1 MTACVSP
8 TTVSNLPAHGG
19 EILPSISGDNV
30 SPRPV
35 MKEHHHLFPFKLY
48 DMLEYAADSEHSSV
62 VSWVKEGRRFA
73 IHNKDE
79 FLKHIVPRFFKQ
91 TKYRSFVSLFD
102 GSRIVSSS
110 AIDISSSC
118 SRIALPCIL
127 QTRQLNLWGFRR
139 FSADGSVW
147 GHRDFIRGHV
157 ERLKSIERIE
167 IKSGGK
173 PKTESKSKKRPLSR
187 RVTESDEA
195 VPNESAY
202 VVPPTIDVPENAPPQ
217 PLIPNRAFQ
226 PQQPAP
232 IASHMHPQVQPP
244 NYSNPVNSQS
254 NDFQPEPHMPE
265 NDYTFRGTNEEDILF
280 LLSGLFESEDGSS
293 SSSGGEDLSSI
304 FNDLPEDF
312 MNPIGFF

>member
-102 GSRIVSSS
+102 GSRIVSS
-110 AIDISSSC
+110 
-118 SRIALPCIL
+118 L
-127 QTRQLNLWGFRR
+127 
-139 FSADGSVW
+139 
-147 GHRDFIRGHV
+147 
-157 ERLKSIERIE
+157 
-167 IKSGGK
+167 
-173 PKTESKSKKRPLSR
+173 
-187 RVTESDEA
+187 A
-195 VPNESAY
+195 VL
-202 VVPPTIDVPENAPPQ
+202 T
-217 PLIPNRAFQ
+217 
-226 PQQPAP
+226 
-232 IASHMHPQVQPP
+232 
-244 NYSNPVNSQS
+244 
-254 NDFQPEPHMPE
+254 
-265 NDYTFRGTNEEDILF
+265 
-280 LLSGLFESEDGSS
+280 
-293 SSSGGEDLSSI
+293 
-304 FNDLPEDF
+304 
-312 MNPIGFF
+312 